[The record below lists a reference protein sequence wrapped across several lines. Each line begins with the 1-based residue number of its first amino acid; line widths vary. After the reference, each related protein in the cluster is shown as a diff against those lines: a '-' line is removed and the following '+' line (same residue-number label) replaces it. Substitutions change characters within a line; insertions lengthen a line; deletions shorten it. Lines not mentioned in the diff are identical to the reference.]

1 MYNVRD
7 TKSAAQPASVPSI
20 RLHRTDLKTDMP
32 FDFDAILPLSEP
44 TEAIPAWSPSLPE
57 EPLPKPLNMLF
68 PRTYFDCV
76 RAKPPS
82 PTMMR
87 HFNEK

>member
-44 TEAIPAWSPSLPE
+44 TEAISGLVTLTARGASSQTAQHAL
-57 EPLPKPLNMLF
+57 